1 MPQLIDRIVEILGRR
16 EGRLTIEEIA
26 RVLQE
31 EGAWH
36 FGGANP
42 VPAVANALLEENHTA
57 SPRIIRFLD
66 RYTLRRRVR
75 VAAPEPSRP
84 EPAPE
89 PAAAPAP
96 PELTGEGPRLLLD
109 LLQGPRLADNLD
121 GRTVAALARNR
132 CVTVR
137 DGWVTATESA
147 RGAMRRHLHGLARAS
162 TGRGSALFSAIA
174 DVVDAIPPGSEIP
187 VKGVPTAAADVLLA
201 LYDAA
206 LATQRRSFAEDSDAA
221 GADEAG

>member
-42 VPAVANALLEENHTA
+42 VPTVANALLEENHTA
-57 SPRIIRFLD
+57 TPRIIRFMD

-75 VAAPEPSRP
+75 VAAAEPSRP
-84 EPAPE
+84 APAPE
-89 PAAAPAP
+89 PAAAPAPAP

-137 DGWVTATESA
+137 GGWVTATESA

-206 LATQRRSFAEDSDAA
+206 LATQRRSFE